1 MCVEGG
7 VGVGRLMVSTHAIWF
22 LLHLCE
28 SGRMESLF
36 LAGKNE
42 ETYPEVQEIQLVSHG
57 GKLNL
62 RFRTH
67 NPKVLSLSWPEC
79 CLNIWIFLPPDLIP
93 PLSFR
98 LLIAFN

>member
-1 MCVEGG
+1 
-7 VGVGRLMVSTHAIWF
+7 MVSTHAIWF

-42 ETYPEVQEIQLVSHG
+42 ETYPEVRNQLGIG

-67 NPKVLSLSWPEC
+67 DPKVLSLSWPEC
-79 CLNIWIFLPPDLIP
+79 CLT
-93 PLSFR
+93 SGSSSS
-98 LLIAFN
+98 